1 MVAVKLSE
9 SVIPRDDL
17 IQELL
22 TRLAARADMRLP
34 VHIAPYEGGEEV
46 LTNMDEEKQIF
57 TDSGPIEASF
67 PHFFTSRLP
76 WRKKGIPLQG
86 HVMRDIAYR
95 AKIHHLF

>member
-1 MVAVKLSE
+1 MGAVKLSE

-46 LTNMDEEKQIF
+46 LINMDEEKQIL
-57 TDSGPIEASF
+57 TDSGPIEW
-67 PHFFTSRLP
+67 TC
-76 WRKKGIPLQG
+76 LQG
-86 HVMRDIAYR
+86 VRPGSETSENIQH
-95 AKIHHLF
+95 F